1 MTCRNKI
8 DVTTLPQQDGQKNEY
23 RYWSIVHNILK
34 FPPKNTFWKERDIAL
49 FRGQVVFVF
58 VSFTLLFGSDHT
70 NSLLFLHCVM
80 VCTYNQKKKNKNDE
94 AEKFAINIS
103 HFESLQR

>member
-1 MTCRNKI
+1 M
-8 DVTTLPQQDGQKNEY
+8 TTLPQQDGQKNEY

-80 VCTYNQKKKNKNDE
+80 VCTYNQKQNE
-94 AEKFAINIS
+94 QIS
-103 HFESLQR
+103 